1 MISDEVLKVIFI
13 SVGVIMSL
21 IWPFLV
27 YYKVTENNET
37 IDKDCEK

>member
-1 MISDEVLKVIFI
+1 MISDDDLKFI
-13 SVGVIMSL
+13 SIFVGVIMSL

-27 YYKVTENNET
+27 YYKVTEKNEI